1 MQDSELEY
9 FKEMLESRKEQIN
22 KNISGVNS
30 ELDELS
36 KLELND
42 EGDHASVNNNSMVES
57 AIVTQQT
64 KELGEIMTALT
75 KISTKEYGVCEMSE
89 ESIGFQRLKV
99 TVYPPQRHYQRQL
112 LLHRTRAF
120 WYLQNDCCRHTIRLS
135 SSDLRIGRYS
145 NQTGLALKCQCVWN
159 RQYT

>member
-9 FKEMLESRKEQIN
+9 FKEMLESRKEQIT

-30 ELDELS
+30 ELDALS

-64 KELGEIMTALT
+64 KELGEITQALT
-75 KISTKEYGVCEMSE
+75 KISTKEYGTCEMCE
-89 ESIGFQRLKV
+89 EPIGFQRLKV
-99 TVYPPQRHYQRQL
+99 KPHAVYCI
-112 LLHRTRAF
+112 
-120 WYLQNDCCRHTIRLS
+120 DCREIVEK
-135 SSDLRIGRYS
+135 S
-145 NQTGLALKCQCVWN
+145 NQ
-159 RQYT
+159 